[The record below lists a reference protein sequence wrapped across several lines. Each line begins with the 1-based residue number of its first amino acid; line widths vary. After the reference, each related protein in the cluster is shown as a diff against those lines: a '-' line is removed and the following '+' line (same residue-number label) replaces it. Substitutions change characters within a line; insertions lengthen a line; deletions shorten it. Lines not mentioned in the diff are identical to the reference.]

1 MFEFFI
7 SWLILTVAVWIAAA
21 ILPGVHVRSLG
32 AAVLVA
38 AVFGILNVVIGWF
51 LFFIIGLGTLGL
63 GFLLAFI
70 TRWVVDA
77 ILLKLVS
84 SMTDRF
90 RVDSFSWAF
99 VAALV
104 MAAVGTM
111 GEWLIH

>member
-7 SWLILTVAVWIAAA
+7 SWLILTVAVWVAAA
-21 ILPGVHVRSLG
+21 ILPGVHVRGLG

-38 AVFGILNVVIGWF
+38 AVFGVLNVLIGWF
-51 LFFIIGLGTLGL
+51 LFFVIGLGTLGL

-77 ILLKLVS
+77 ILLKIVS
-84 SMTDRF
+84 GASDRF

-104 MAAVGTM
+104 MAAVGTI